1 MFVAMSYLGGTG
13 ARVARVLV
21 YQTKLGGVP
30 MRKDYVHIFV
40 VPHTRHLSAVER
52 SSRNRPASLSVVY
65 LTDKYDVRDFLCPDE
80 PDLPSVRAVLR
91 EQAMNRDFY

>member
-1 MFVAMSYLGGTG
+1 
-13 ARVARVLV
+13 
-21 YQTKLGGVP
+21 
-30 MRKDYVHIFV
+30 MRKDYVHTFV

-52 SSRNRPASLSVVY
+52 SSRNRPASLTVAY